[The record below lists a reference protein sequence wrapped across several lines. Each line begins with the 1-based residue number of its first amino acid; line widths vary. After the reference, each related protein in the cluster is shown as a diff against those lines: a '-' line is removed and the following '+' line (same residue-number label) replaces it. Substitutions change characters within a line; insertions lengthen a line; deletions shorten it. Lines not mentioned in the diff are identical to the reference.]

1 MITYQTLYQN
11 EIRAVELTIND
22 QDGIDFAP
30 SAAYATIETETG
42 VTVVAEQAAMVTG
55 NQIYTVVGT
64 ATTATIGKY
73 KILWRILKDGY
84 TYKHR
89 TDLEILSL

>member
-1 MITYQTLYQN
+1 MITYQALYQN

-30 SAAYATIETETG
+30 SAAYAAIENEAG
-42 VTVVAEQAAMVTG
+42 DVIVAEQAAMVTG

-64 ATTATIGKY
+64 TTTATIGKY
-73 KILWRILKDGY
+73 RILWRILKDGY
-84 TYKHR
+84 SYRHA